1 MSQQEIIDAL
11 KVLKVASAKEIAEL
25 KNMSINTTRHNIHS
39 LIKNQ
44 TIKISNKKSKDN
56 PRVRFYEL
64 ISCHRL

>member
-11 KVLKVASAKEIAEL
+11 KVLKIASAKEIAEF
-25 KNMSINTTRHNIHS
+25 KNMNINTTRHNIFN
-39 LIKNQ
+39 LLKNQ